1 MTDTARTNS
10 PPAGPEKPR
19 PHPID
24 VTRPFWEGLATERLR
39 LQRCDDC
46 EAWIYYPRRRCPS
59 CLSDHLTWHDTSGR
73 GTIYTYTVA
82 RQPTHPAF
90 ADEVPQL
97 LGVVELAEGPRL
109 TTTFVGL
116 GPDDLVVGL
125 PVEAVYDHGPDGMT
139 LLRFRPV

>member
-1 MTDTARTNS
+1 MTDTARATPS
-10 PPAGPEKPR
+10 AGPDKPR

-24 VTRPFWEGLATERLR
+24 VTRPFWDGLNEDRVR

-46 EAWIYYPRRRCPS
+46 QTWVYYPRRRCPS
-59 CLSDHLTWHDTSGR
+59 CLSDQLTWHDTSGR

-97 LGVVELAEGPRL
+97 LGVVELEEGPRL
-109 TTTFVGL
+109 TTTFVDL

-125 PVEAVYDHGPDGMT
+125 PVEAVYDHGPDGLT
-139 LLRFRPV
+139 LLRFRPS

>member
-1 MTDTARTNS
+1 MTDTAKL
-10 PPAGPEKPR
+10 PDKPR

-24 VTRPFWEGLATERLR
+24 VTRPFWDGLGEERLR

-46 EAWIYYPRRRCPS
+46 QSWVYYPRRRCPS
-59 CLSDHLTWHDTSGR
+59 CLSDRLTWHDTSGR

-97 LGVVELAEGPRL
+97 LGVVELDEGPRL
-109 TTTFVGL
+109 TTTFVDL

-125 PVEAVYDHGPDGMT
+125 PVEAAYDHGADGVT
-139 LLRFRPV
+139 LLRFRPA